1 MTRLTF
7 ILCLVTA
14 LSGCDRNVEPFVEGE
29 QPRQPDLSAIFP
41 EGAERAA
48 GPRGDVQLPEAPQ
61 RGGRGADPSSE
72 APPIRGV
79 IRVADALADRV
90 DSGGVLFLIARAG
103 SAGPP
108 LAVQRVAQP
117 SFPLEFALG
126 PEHRMIQTLPFAGEL
141 VLTARLD
148 SDGDAGSRT
157 PGDLQGRAAGVHAP
171 GASGVVILLDEV
183 L

>member
-1 MTRLTF
+1 MTRLL
-7 ILCLVTA
+7 IAVCLAAA
-14 LSGCDRNVEPFVEGE
+14 LAGCDRNIEPFVEGE
-29 QPRQPDLSAIFP
+29 QARQPDLSAIFP

-48 GPRGDVQLPEAPQ
+48 TPMGDVQLPEVPQ

-79 IRVADALADRV
+79 IRVAAALQDRV
-90 DSGGVLFLIARAG
+90 GSGGVLFLIARSG

-108 LAVQRVAQP
+108 LAVQRIPQP
-117 SFPLEFALG
+117 RFPLEFALG

-141 VLTARLD
+141 QLTARLD

-157 PGDLQGRAAGVHAP
+157 PGDLQGKAAGAHVP
-171 GASGVVILLDEV
+171 GATGVVILLDEV